1 MAPARPREPFP
12 VPFELAEAI
21 ASRVGWRGLCA
32 LEGCCVRGRAWAARG
47 WDRGVAGLSSQHRGA
62 VGARAAAK
70 AVGAARSKHALQ
82 LLAGDEF
89 VPKFAFGVV
98 GSYGSIGFVASS
110 RAGAESGPFF
120 RARARVGSRRRR
132 GGEGS
137 RRRRGGDAE
146 GIAAPPRRGRGV
158 VRGAAAAGTPRG
170 SGRRGGADAGNQ
182 RFDRSARTRPE
193 PAGAED
199 VVFVCDVLERR
210 WLDEDE
216 SHDIAY
222 PPEIKRTVVM
232 DNGALFLDRRAVA
245 LPVPSCEASPLQES
259 SDEFFL
265 RLWAVLPKTGAV
277 AVVGV
282 HAVEHLHRRQN
293 LLPFIE
299 RSKVP
304 AWPDPL
310 DGQWLSYD
318 VLETEGGPSFY
329 FPYRAARSG
338 SRRRRRRRRRFSEA
352 RGRGGA
358 AGCHAAIP

>member
-98 GSYGSIGFVASS
+98 GSYGSIGFVAS
-110 RAGAESGPFF
+110 
-120 RARARVGSRRRR
+120 
-132 GGEGS
+132 
-137 RRRRGGDAE
+137 
-146 GIAAPPRRGRGV
+146 
-158 VRGAAAAGTPRG
+158 
-170 SGRRGGADAGNQ
+170 
-182 RFDRSARTRPE
+182 SARTRPE

-329 FPYRAARSG
+329 FPYDQGYESDELEIF
-338 SRRRRRRRRRFSEA
+338 RRRDMPEVRRLFLSRLIDEA
-352 RGRGGA
+352 VWVPAVFPWRCFR
-358 AGCHAAIP
+358 PSPMVNT

>member
-1 MAPARPREPFP
+1 
-12 VPFELAEAI
+12 
-21 ASRVGWRGLCA
+21 
-32 LEGCCVRGRAWAARG
+32 
-47 WDRGVAGLSSQHRGA
+47 
-62 VGARAAAK
+62 
-70 AVGAARSKHALQ
+70 
-82 LLAGDEF
+82 
-89 VPKFAFGVV
+89 
-98 GSYGSIGFVASS
+98 
-110 RAGAESGPFF
+110 
-120 RARARVGSRRRR
+120 
-132 GGEGS
+132 
-137 RRRRGGDAE
+137 
-146 GIAAPPRRGRGV
+146 
-158 VRGAAAAGTPRG
+158 
-170 SGRRGGADAGNQ
+170 
-182 RFDRSARTRPE
+182 
-193 PAGAED
+193 
-199 VVFVCDVLERR
+199 
-210 WLDEDE
+210 
-216 SHDIAY
+216 
-222 PPEIKRTVVM
+222 M

-352 RGRGGA
+352 RVVSCFCGVPRGYSVKA
-358 AGCHAAIP
+358 ATSRPLRYDQGYESDELEIFRRRDMPEVRRLFLSRLIDEAVWVPATFPSFPHGEYVILKP